1 MQQKVN
7 SNGLCPSLTNSHST
21 INKGESN
28 KLPFS
33 FMLDIVIIF
42 CDIISLAV
50 LLVFTIINNFLFAN
64 YFIFFLLAFYG
75 LYKIILK

>member
-1 MQQKVN
+1 
-7 SNGLCPSLTNSHST
+7 
-21 INKGESN
+21 
-28 KLPFS
+28 
-33 FMLDIVIIF
+33 MLDIVIIF